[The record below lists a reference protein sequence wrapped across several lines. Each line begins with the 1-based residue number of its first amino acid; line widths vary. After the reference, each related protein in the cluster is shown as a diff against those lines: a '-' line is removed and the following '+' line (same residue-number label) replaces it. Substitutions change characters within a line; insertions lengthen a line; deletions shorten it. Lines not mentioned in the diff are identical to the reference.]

1 MSIFDGP
8 PDFEAMKDRAIKR
21 AMREGAA
28 VHIDILTEQLRTVI
42 PADKLW
48 TRDDVI
54 ALLEGVAQGMR
65 SNPS

>member
-8 PDFEAMKDRAIKR
+8 ADFAATKDRAIKR

-65 SNPS
+65 SNDT